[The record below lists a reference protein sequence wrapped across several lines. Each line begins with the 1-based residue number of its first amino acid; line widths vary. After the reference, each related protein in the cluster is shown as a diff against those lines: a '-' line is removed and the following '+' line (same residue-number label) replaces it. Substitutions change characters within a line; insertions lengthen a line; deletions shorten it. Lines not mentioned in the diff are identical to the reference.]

1 MLQRRPVPSSYGMPA
16 YGTPTPSTHALT
28 KAGLAHLMHAGT
40 WVEALRKGEESV
52 QTVHKNRS
60 NLMMSVANSYM
71 YYQNILDIGGP
82 YMEGKGEHW
91 KRIKSKY
98 LCSYAMVS
106 LLDGKVGLGASNP
119 DSASTNRCFR
129 PTRTDLVVGFPVVG
143 DQQTVDDLMGLLTPM
158 LSDDSCTPNPA
169 AVVAL
174 THHACKQVDSAY
186 VCGPMQHMIDIADEL
201 LGTTVLQN
209 DNKHYDGVQT
219 ILGGG
224 IRGVIVSDTMRQ
236 LYSLE
241 HHYQP
246 QASGCAGSSSG
257 SAQLKSNFN
266 RHPGGCNHSFSKKD
280 TPISSKLTVSIVTMD
295 PFPSTP
301 FSSRSRSSSCVP
313 GTVHATSMFD
323 MMTKHFSSSSSQ
335 SSMNHFAANECC
347 VVHNT
352 KMLSVHHLC
361 APKNAKHCLATV
373 VLCRRGATDECAK
386 YTHVAMLDM
395 TSGDVAPRGDK
406 SMRKH
411 HRFLSSF
418 HMLSKH
424 CLSAGDPS
432 VNPLHTPPEN
442 IREVRMDTYDSVWL
456 SDSLSFFWAPM
467 TVRITGIE
475 DTMAS
480 VSDEH
485 VTYDVG
491 MSIQSLRHLPNDT
504 TVFLGQELR
513 LPAALPTSGCA
524 DVQASGCAASAWTRS
539 MLAEC
544 AKSGMFTNV

>member
-1 MLQRRPVPSSYGMPA
+1 
-16 YGTPTPSTHALT
+16 
-28 KAGLAHLMHAGT
+28 
-40 WVEALRKGEESV
+40 
-52 QTVHKNRS
+52 
-60 NLMMSVANSYM
+60 
-71 YYQNILDIGGP
+71 
-82 YMEGKGEHW
+82 
-91 KRIKSKY
+91 
-98 LCSYAMVS
+98 MVS
-106 LLDGKVGLGASNP
+106 LLDGKVGLGVSNP
-119 DSASTNRCFR
+119 NVSNPNVSNPNVSNPNVSNPTTSQNAAANRCFR
-129 PTRTDLVVGFPVVG
+129 PMRTDLAIGFPVVG
-143 DQQTVDDLMGLLTPM
+143 DQQTVDDLMSM
-158 LSDDSCTPNPA
+158 LGDASVSDSCTDSCTPNPA

-186 VCGPMQHMIDIADEL
+186 VCGPVQHMIDIADEL
-201 LGTTVLQN
+201 LGTDVQQN
-209 DNKHYDGVQT
+209 DNHDYASASSGIKT

-224 IRGVIVSDTMRQ
+224 IRGIIVSDTMRQ
-236 LYSLE
+236 QYSFE

-246 QASGCAGSSSG
+246 QASGCAGSSGSSASSG
-257 SAQLKSNFN
+257 SSVQRLAAPKNPWCSAA
-266 RHPGGCNHSFSKKD
+266 GSHSFSKKD
-280 TPISSKLTVSIVTMD
+280 MPISSKLTISIVTMD
-295 PFPSTP
+295 PFPSTR

-313 GTVHATSMFD
+313 GTIHTTSMLD

-335 SSMNHFAANECC
+335 SSMKSPMNHFTANECC

-373 VLCRRGATDECAK
+373 VLCRRGTADKCEK

-395 TSGDVAPRGDK
+395 TSGDVGARGDK

-424 CLSAGDPS
+424 CLSAGDPN

-467 TVRITGIE
+467 TVRLRSQKLSPIANGE
-475 DTMAS
+475 

-504 TVFLGQELR
+504 TVFLGQELK
-513 LPAALPTSGCA
+513 LPAALPK
-524 DVQASGCAASAWTRS
+524 DIQASGCAASAWTKS